1 LGKKLFVIPIE
12 KQSEQISNAKVL
24 SNMGVKTSM
33 QLCSQEI
40 ADWVINSQPIKV
52 KFDNDLP
59 AIVDAIL
66 HAPHQPK
73 RKRKAA

>member
-1 LGKKLFVIPIE
+1 
-12 KQSEQISNAKVL
+12 
-24 SNMGVKTSM
+24 MGVKTSM